1 MSVATISYKEADKP
15 VFSDTLEYADG
26 TLVDLGSGGAKV
38 NEVRFY
44 MERYMD
50 GGLIINDA
58 SGVTIT
64 DGPNGEVEYAF
75 DGDEFEADTYYRAEW
90 RIDFVDGRIRRL
102 PPNGYI
108 AIEADDALGTLNAA
122 TIADSDLTV
131 ANLTATDSFS
141 LGPDGPA
148 TSFADISGGTDVET
162 QVTGSTESTAT
173 SLYNFLAA
181 FDVSEPVADQF
192 DIGIDESNLSGIPDS
207 ALASPYTD
215 EKAQDAVGTILSSS
229 FDYSDATPS
238 ISLTNDSVTITAG
251 DALTGGGTVT
261 LGGTTT
267 INVDEAS
274 ITPSELGG
282 AVFDV
287 DARDIAADGTTIWN
301 ESNNSLTANINT
313 PFANIDTLFIPDK
326 GSNPGANGQIRQNNN
341 DILAY
346 SGGAVRNLSNIG
358 AGGGAPT
365 DASYLTT
372 ATESGLSNE
381 TVVGGYPFTATD
393 LAAGSVGTAELQ
405 ADAVTS
411 SEILDG
417 AVDTAALATGAV
429 TTAKV
434 ATDAVDTAAIQTGAV
449 TTTEV
454 ADGTLTS
461 TDWDDESFEDA
472 VGTMAG
478 PGLTYDDPN
487 GQLEAGIGF
496 TQVTAS
502 SDYTASPSESVWADA
517 SSNSVTVTLPSP
529 DKSDEVRVTAI
540 DATNAITLSE
550 SGSEGIQTPDGTVS
564 SYQLVEDETIHVES
578 DGLTWQVVGSLSERL
593 DSGTL
598 GTLST
603 GAGSEDFAVNGVTT
617 DETKGI
623 AAVSVFPGSD
633 PGLSADYAF
642 SSEFSRE
649 WDESAGAVDLTVT
662 VTWDTDPGSDI
673 TLDYIVWEGAG
684 GGGGTGGGG
693 ADEAFTTSGP
703 ITASTY
709 TATWDEVVI
718 ADTSGGSIT
727 VTLPSPTDIGQ
738 VTVKKAASANT
749 LTIARP
755 GSESIDG
762 SAADLSVT
770 AANVSRT
777 LVSDGTD
784 YWVI

>member
-1 MSVATISYKEADKP
+1 MSVATIPYKEADKP

-26 TLVDLGSGGAKV
+26 SVVDLGSGGAKV

-50 GGLIINDA
+50 GALIINDA

-75 DGDEFEADTYYRAEW
+75 DGDEFEAETYYRAEW
-90 RIDFVDGRIRRL
+90 RIAFVDGRIRRL

-162 QVTGSTESTAT
+162 QATGTTQSTAT
-173 SLYNFLAA
+173 EVYNFLAA
-181 FDVSEPVADQF
+181 FDVSEPIANQF

-207 ALASPYTD
+207 ALADPYTD
-215 EKAQDAVGTILSSS
+215 EAAQDAVGTILSSS
-229 FDYSDATPS
+229 FSYSDATPS
-238 ISLTNDSVTITAG
+238 ISLTNDSITINAG
-251 DALTGGGTVT
+251 TDLTGGGTAS
-261 LGGTTT
+261 LGGSVT
-267 INVDEAS
+267 VDFDAS
-274 ITPSELGG
+274 SVAPEQLGGGNPFDIGARDLAADSEL
-282 AVFDV
+282 
-287 DARDIAADGTTIWN
+287 IWN
-301 ESNNSLTANINT
+301 NSGGPSNQGELIARYNGPYTRSDQFVVA
-313 PFANIDTLFIPDK
+313 DT
-326 GSNPGANGQIRQNNN
+326 GSNPAQNGQIERNGT

-358 AGGGAPT
+358 SGGGAPT

-381 TVVGGYPFTATD
+381 TVVGSYPFTLTD
-393 LAAGSVGTAELQ
+393 LASPFALPSITDMDAAGTDLVDGGTTIW
-405 ADAVTS
+405 DTS
-411 SEILDG
+411 ASEVPQGQLG
-417 AVDTAALATGAV
+417 GPAASLSAYP
-429 TTAKV
+429 
-434 ATDAVDTAAIQTGAV
+434 
-449 TTTEV
+449 
-454 ADGTLTS
+454 LTS

-502 SDYTASPSESVWADA
+502 SDYTASPSESIWADA

-529 DKSDEVRVTAI
+529 DKSDEVRLTAI
-540 DATNAITLSE
+540 DATNAVTLSE
-550 SGSEGIQTPDGTVS
+550 SGSEGIQTPDGSVS

-578 DGLTWQVVGSLSERL
+578 DGITWQVVGSLTERL

-603 GAGSEDFAVNGVTT
+603 GAGSNDFAIDGVTT

-642 SSEFSRE
+642 NSDFSRE
-649 WDESAGAVDLTVT
+649 WDESAGAVDLTVA

-693 ADEAFTTSGP
+693 ADEAFTTTGP

-709 TATWDEVVI
+709 AATWDEVII

-727 VTLPSPTDIGQ
+727 VTLPSPTNVGQ
-738 VTVKKAASANT
+738 VTLKKAASANT

-762 SAADLSVT
+762 SASNLDVT
-770 AANVSRT
+770 AENVSRT